1 MKAVVIALALLLIAP
16 AASADHHTSKKLGVV
31 LSCVKGAWL
40 RDGPGI
46 RHKYMTTIELG
57 TLLPVF
63 KTFERNW
70 LQVAY
75 KGQKGWVHRT
85 MVKWDYQLR
94 LHRKFGKSTSCFET
108 LPRES

>member
-31 LSCVKGAWL
+31 LSCVEGAWL

-46 RHKYMTTIELG
+46 RYKYMTNIEVG

-70 LQVAY
+70 LQATY
-75 KGQKGWVHRT
+75 KGRKGWVHRL
-85 MVKWDYQLR
+85 MVKWDYQLK
-94 LHRKFGKSTSCFET
+94 LHKRFGKSASCSEP
-108 LPRES
+108 LPQES

>member
-1 MKAVVIALALLLIAP
+1 MKVVVIALALLLIAP
-16 AASADHHTSKKLGVV
+16 GASADHHTSKKLGVV

-40 RDGPGI
+40 RDGSGI

-70 LQVAY
+70 LQIAGGGT
-75 KGQKGWVHRT
+75 GQISRFAPKS
-85 MVKWDYQLR
+85 
-94 LHRKFGKSTSCFET
+94 KFGFVILKSIPK
-108 LPRES
+108 L

>member
-16 AASADHHTSKKLGVV
+16 AASADQHTSEKPGVV
-31 LSCVKGAWL
+31 LSCLKGAWL
-40 RDGPGI
+40 RDGSGI
-46 RHKYMTTIELG
+46 RHNYMTTIEYG

-75 KGQKGWVHRT
+75 KGRKGWVHRT
-85 MVKWDYQLR
+85 LVKWDYQLR
-94 LHRKFGKSTSCFET
+94 LHRKFGKSTSCFGT
-108 LPRES
+108 LPQES